1 MGANDDG
8 NQSDEAGYS
17 HGQGAGHGYDCSSH
31 HARENRCDEVVA
43 NGNDYSAR
51 FEGLRPESAVRQ
63 WGPRVW
69 VGGGGGLTNISD
81 AANVG
86 TLEILIIQLLNGN
99 LQISGSLELN
109 KTVRQ
114 ISLVLWR
121 G

>member
-1 MGANDDG
+1 M
-8 NQSDEAGYS
+8 
-17 HGQGAGHGYDCSSH
+17 
-31 HARENRCDEVVA
+31 
-43 NGNDYSAR
+43 
-51 FEGLRPESAVRQ
+51 
-63 WGPRVW
+63 
-69 VGGGGGLTNISD
+69 TNISD

-109 KTVRQ
+109 KTVRP

>member
-1 MGANDDG
+1 MVRAAAGNGSGQRRDRNNHDEVGASDDG
-8 NQSDEAGYS
+8 NQSDGVDYS

-69 VGGGGGLTNISD
+69 EGEG
-81 AANVG
+81 
-86 TLEILIIQLLNGN
+86 
-99 LQISGSLELN
+99 
-109 KTVRQ
+109 
-114 ISLVLWR
+114 
-121 G
+121 